1 MNPSYKKI
9 NEYVLLLGGD
19 SVENKFIWSVYCYL
33 PKTFLMISVVFIQEP
48 IIIPSSIVSKQ
59 SNLGK
64 IQDLKMR
71 QFLDDIKA
79 NVLADFKF

>member
-1 MNPSYKKI
+1 
-9 NEYVLLLGGD
+9 
-19 SVENKFIWSVYCYL
+19 
-33 PKTFLMISVVFIQEP
+33 MISVVFIQEP